1 MQARGG
7 RLRSRLP
14 RRALLGA
21 SDLKATP
28 SKETRFWSRFQ
39 SLGWGR
45 ELKFTVVSS
54 TRTGL
59 CTGALY
65 IAPSRSS
72 KASSVHWPLPP
83 AVPTRGHGARALKS
97 PRRGRA
103 TSWGGRVTSPRS
115 LHLCCTKR
123 EERPAGVAPVCLP
136 ALFHVRLV
144 FVKNPARRVPLPSQL
159 ETERR
164 CDVSPV
170 TVDTSPILQGSRA
183 SALPPAARAGHPQ
196 RPSHTCAEGHPGQD
210 PTRRWAGRGREAG
223 GTTPATWLSR
233 RADR

>member
-1 MQARGG
+1 MFATGRALLSLPRSYRREDVGSDGFGAGALVQARGG

-39 SLGWGR
+39 SSGWGR

-123 EERPAGVAPVCLP
+123 EERPLG
-136 ALFHVRLV
+136 
-144 FVKNPARRVPLPSQL
+144 S
-159 ETERR
+159 RR
-164 CDVSPV
+164 C
-170 TVDTSPILQGSRA
+170 A
-183 SALPPAARAGHPQ
+183 C
-196 RPSHTCAEGHPGQD
+196 RPFFTFV
-210 PTRRWAGRGREAG
+210 
-223 GTTPATWLSR
+223 
-233 RADR
+233 